1 MIARITTYL
10 SIAAVFIGT
19 IVSGTLVSSIDAI
32 MRKFVANQYGGKP
45 LPALS
50 DSFLAYTTAG
60 HAHTVSIGFGIAMAI
75 LLTYLARSPGRSAY
89 LPITIS
95 VAWIA
100 ILMQIATA
108 IIAVSILFISPIS
121 SMQE

>member
-19 IVSGTLVSSIDAI
+19 IVSGTLVSSIGAI
-32 MRKFVANQYGGKP
+32 MRKFVSNEYGGKP

-50 DSFLAYTTAG
+50 DSFLAYTTSG

-75 LLTYLARSPGRSAY
+75 LLTYLARSPRRSAY

-121 SMQE
+121 SMLE